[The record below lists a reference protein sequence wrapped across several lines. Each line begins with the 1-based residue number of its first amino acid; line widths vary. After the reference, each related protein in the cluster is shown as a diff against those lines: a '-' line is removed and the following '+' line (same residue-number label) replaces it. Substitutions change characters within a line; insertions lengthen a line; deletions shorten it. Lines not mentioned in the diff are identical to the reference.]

1 MNTFNPMQMM
11 MNNLF
16 PQRNYAPMQ
25 FPQQQ
30 QKSPIN
36 QQQFI
41 SAAPNLSKQQLS
53 QLVMQARA
61 QGISEDAIEQ
71 GLNFLLSFK

>member
-11 MNNLF
+11 NNLI
-16 PQRNYAPMQ
+16 PQRAYMPNNT
-25 FPQQQ
+25 
-30 QKSPIN
+30 PIN